1 MTQHSNDFNMRYTLM
16 QTKETQ
22 GVKDL
27 HSTNS
32 GVTTDSLKPRY
43 TLKRTDDLNCTDSGK
58 TTNSVMPRYTLKSTE
73 EKTRIDNPFFKART
87 AKTRLEDSIL
97 MEKPKQFFDCF
108 VVEGEVTV
116 LFAPTNVGKSVL
128 ALQIADAISQGK
140 SDYGFVSEMTKGENV
155 AYVDLENTDQQFAG
169 RYSGHIFSDNL
180 KILEMPMGIEYTM
193 EQLLA
198 HLKDFII
205 EEKCKVLVF
214 DNISFMGNLQS
225 ANEAMATIK
234 ALRKLRDELNIT
246 ILVVAHTNKK
256 NNKPMT
262 INDLAGSAKVG
273 NLIDAAFALG
283 RVMGDT
289 GLRYIKQLKARSGE
303 KKYEDPVMIVEMV
316 RDGGLHFEFRDTG
329 IEQNL
334 LKIPK
339 DVDEEEVYN
348 QVWYLHKQ
356 GMSCRKIESELG
368 ISKSKVNSIINTMKT
383 REEAA

>member
-1 MTQHSNDFNMRYTLM
+1 MRFTLR
-16 QTKETQ
+16 QANEAQ

-43 TLKRTDDLNCTDSGK
+43 TLKRT
-58 TTNSVMPRYTLKSTE
+58 E
-73 EKTRIDNPFFKART
+73 EETRIDNPFFKART
-87 AKTRLEDSIL
+87 AKTRLEDSIRL
-97 MEKPKQFFDCF
+97 KKPKQFFDCF

-128 ALQIADAISQGK
+128 ALQIADAISQGI
-140 SDYGFVSEMTKGENV
+140 SDYGFVSELTEGENV

-169 RYSGHIFSDNL
+169 RYSDHIFSDRL
-180 KILEMPMGIEYTM
+180 KMLELPTDVEYTM

-198 HLKDFII
+198 HLKDFIR

-225 ANEAMATIK
+225 ANEAMTTIK
-234 ALRKLRDELNIT
+234 ALRKLRDEMNIT

-256 NNKPMT
+256 DNKPMT

-303 KKYEDPVMIVEMV
+303 KKYEDPVMVVEMV
-316 RDGGLHFEFRDTG
+316 RDGVCTSSSETRVLSRTF
-329 IEQNL
+329 
-334 LKIPK
+334 LKCPK
-339 DVDEEEVYN
+339 MWMRRRYITKCGTCTN
-348 QVWYLHKQ
+348 
-356 GMSCRKIESELG
+356 
-368 ISKSKVNSIINTMKT
+368 KV
-383 REEAA
+383 

>member
-1 MTQHSNDFNMRYTLM
+1 
-16 QTKETQ
+16 
-22 GVKDL
+22 
-27 HSTNS
+27 
-32 GVTTDSLKPRY
+32 
-43 TLKRTDDLNCTDSGK
+43 
-58 TTNSVMPRYTLKSTE
+58 
-73 EKTRIDNPFFKART
+73 
-87 AKTRLEDSIL
+87 
-97 MEKPKQFFDCF
+97 
-108 VVEGEVTV
+108 
-116 LFAPTNVGKSVL
+116 
-128 ALQIADAISQGK
+128 
-140 SDYGFVSEMTKGENV
+140 
-155 AYVDLENTDQQFAG
+155 
-169 RYSGHIFSDNL
+169 
-180 KILEMPMGIEYTM
+180 
-193 EQLLA
+193 
-198 HLKDFII
+198 
-205 EEKCKVLVF
+205 
-214 DNISFMGNLQS
+214 
-225 ANEAMATIK
+225 MATIK

>member
-1 MTQHSNDFNMRYTLM
+1 MRYALR
-16 QTKETQ
+16 QAKEAQ
-22 GVKDL
+22 GVRDL

-43 TLKRTDDLNCTDSGK
+43 TLK
-58 TTNSVMPRYTLKSTE
+58 STE
-73 EKTRIDNPFFKART
+73 EETRIDNPFFKART
-87 AKTRLEDSIL
+87 AKTRLEDSIRL
-97 MEKPKQFFDCF
+97 EKPKQFFDCF
-108 VVEGEVTV
+108 VVEGEVTT

-128 ALQIADAISQGK
+128 ALQIADVISQGR
-140 SDYGFVSEMTKGENV
+140 SDYGFVSELTEGENV

-169 RYSGHIFSDNL
+169 RYSDHIFSEKL
-180 KILEMPMGIEYTM
+180 KILELPTDREYTM

-198 HLKDFII
+198 NLKDFII
-205 EEKCKVLVF
+205 EQNCKVLVF

-256 NNKPMT
+256 DNKPMT

-303 KKYEDPVMIVEMV
+303 KKYEDPVMLVEMV
-316 RDGGLHFEFRDTG
+316 RDGGLHFEFRGTG

-334 LKIPK
+334 LKMPK
-339 DVDEEEVYN
+339 DVDEEEVYR

-356 GMSCRKIESELG
+356 GMSCRKIESEMG
-368 ISKSKVNSIINTMKT
+368 ISKSKVNSIVNTMKA